1 MTKKRKTTTDAIEIL
16 QKEFIKGNAKRL
28 QRLEKIQEDLSVAEQ
43 IYKLRTQ
50 ASLSQKELA
59 SLIGTSQ
66 SDISRLENAD
76 YEGYSVKMLQR
87 ISTALH
93 CRLEVRI
100 VPENGRYAYSV

>member
-50 ASLSQKELA
+50 ANLSQKELA

-66 SDISRLENAD
+66 SDISRLEDAD

-100 VPENGRYAYSV
+100 VPENGRYAYAV